1 MTSRLN
7 RRTFLGG
14 SAAFSGALAA
24 GGGLPLSLTSVSASA
39 SSAAPV
45 YAPSYGP
52 APGIAKLNANENPYG
67 PSDAALAAMLQA
79 SKRGAYYVG
88 ETVPRLKS
96 MIAERHGLTPE
107 HIALSSGSSGV
118 LTYLGEARSV
128 KGKILGPD
136 LFWDTT
142 AKMATRHGGSIK
154 RLPRNPNLAIDLDA
168 MYEAITDD
176 VALVQITNPNN
187 PTGLVL
193 DGDALRA
200 FCKKA
205 SRKATVLVDEAYNE
219 LTDKPDYT
227 SMVDLVREGYDV
239 VVARTFS
246 KIYGMAGMRVGY
258 LMAAPETA
266 AEVMR
271 YSLGDYALNQAGV
284 AGAVA
289 SYNDLAFLEMSR
301 SRVVEARDMLQAAVA
316 EAGLRALPSATNF
329 VFVDL
334 GGLNAETFR
343 QKMAERNV
351 LIRGIYRDYTNWSRV
366 SMGMLGDVEQYV
378 AALPQVLAEMNA

>member
-24 GGGLPLSLTSVSASA
+24 GGGLPLSLAATSASA
-39 SSAAPV
+39 AAAAS
-45 YAPSYGP
+45 APSYGP
-52 APGIAKLNANENPYG
+52 AAGIAKLNANENPYG
-67 PSDAALAAMLQA
+67 PSDSALAAMFQA
-79 SKRGAYYVG
+79 SRRGAYYVG
-88 ETVPRLKS
+88 ETVPMLKS

-154 RLPRNPNLAIDLDA
+154 RLPPNPDLAIDLDA

-219 LTDKPDYT
+219 LTDKPEYT
-227 SMVDLVREGYDV
+227 SMVDLVREGHDV

-266 AEVMR
+266 AEVMS

-284 AGAVA
+284 AGAAA
-289 SYNDLAFLEMSR
+289 SYHDLAFLEMSR
-301 SRVVEARDMLQAAVA
+301 SRVVEAREMVQAAIA
-316 EAGLRALPSATNF
+316 EVGLRALPSATNF

-334 GGLNAETFR
+334 GDLNAEIFR
-343 QKMAERNV
+343 TKMAERNV

-366 SMGMLGDVEQYV
+366 SMGMLGDVQQYV

>member
-14 SAAFSGALAA
+14 SAALSGAVAA
-24 GGGLPLSLTSVSASA
+24 AGGLPLTLASA
-39 SSAAPV
+39 SSAA
-45 YAPSYGP
+45 AAASPSYGP

-67 PSDAALAAMLQA
+67 PSDSALAAMFQA

-88 ETVPRLKS
+88 ESVPMLKA

-128 KGKILGPD
+128 QGKILGPD

-142 AKMATRHGGSIK
+142 AKMATRHGGGIK
-154 RLPRNPNLAIDLDA
+154 RLAPNPDLAIDLDA
-168 MYEAITDD
+168 MYESITDD

-219 LTDKPDYT
+219 LTDKPEYT

-266 AEVMR
+266 AEVMS

-284 AGAVA
+284 AAAVA

-301 SRVVEARDMLQAAVA
+301 SRIIEAREMVQAAIA
-316 EAGLRALPSATNF
+316 DAGLRALPSATNF
-329 VFVDL
+329 VFVNL
-334 GGLNAETFR
+334 GDLNAETFR

-351 LIRGIYRDYTNWSRV
+351 LIRGIYGKYDNWSRV
-366 SMGMLGDVEQYV
+366 SMGLLGDVEQYV
-378 AALPQVLAEMNA
+378 AALPRVLDEMNA